1 MNLTKVSSTVSFL
14 TYLLAYDLTSE
25 YLILLNF
32 GFFIN
37 FSTNFYLG
45 TKYSANFY
53 CELKVSLIIST
64 AYEFK
69 IKIYDESYLPD
80 RINFL
85 INLSFSGVFNLW

>member
-14 TYLLAYDLTSE
+14 TYLLTYDLTSE

-37 FSTNFYLG
+37 FSTNFYFG

-69 IKIYDESYLPD
+69 INIYDGSYLPE

-85 INLSFSGVFNLW
+85 INLSFSGVLNLW